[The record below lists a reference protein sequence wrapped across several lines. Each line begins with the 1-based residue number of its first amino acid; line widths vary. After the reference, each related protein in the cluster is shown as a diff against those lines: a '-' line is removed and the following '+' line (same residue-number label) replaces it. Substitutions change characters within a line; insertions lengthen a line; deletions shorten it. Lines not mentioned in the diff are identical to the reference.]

1 MQIIKKTSINFIRF
15 RLIAAI
21 FSMVLISCGIASLII
36 NGGPRLSIDFTGGT
50 IVQVQF
56 KETIS
61 IPEVR
66 KKIMEYGFSSAE
78 IVEFGNP
85 KEIIIKTQT
94 TGPNS
99 EISKNLSSA
108 LLNEEFLIRRIE
120 SVGPKIGGELQ
131 RDSLVAIGLALMM
144 ILLYISFRFDA
155 YYAIGSVVALIH
167 DIAITLGIFS
177 LLSYEINLSI
187 IAAFLTIVGYSLNDT
202 IVVYDRIRENVPKN
216 LKKSLSEIVNISIN
230 ETLSRTL
237 ITSITTMMVVIT
249 LYIFGGEVIGLFAYA
264 LIVGVFIGTYSS
276 IFVASPIMLYF
287 EDKLVNKIQK

>member
-1 MQIIKKTSINFIRF
+1 MQIIKKTNINFVRF
-15 RLIAAI
+15 RLVAAFFSTLMI
-21 FSMVLISCGIASLII
+21 FCGIASLII
-36 NGGPRLSIDFTGGT
+36 SGGPKLSIDFTGGT

-56 KETIS
+56 EKSIS

-66 KKIMEYGFSSAE
+66 KKIIEYGFSNAE

-99 EISKNLSSA
+99 EISKNLSLA
-108 LLNEEFLIRRIE
+108 LLDKEFLIRRIE

-131 RDSLVAIGLALMM
+131 RGSLVAIGLALMM

-177 LLSYEINLSI
+177 LFSYEINLSI

-216 LKKSLSEIVNISIN
+216 IKKNLSEIVNISIN

-237 ITSITTMMVVIT
+237 ITSVTTMMVVVT
-249 LYIFGGEVIGLFAYA
+249 LYIFGGEVIGLFAFA

-287 EDKLVNKIQK
+287 EDKVVNKTQK